1 MIRRTAIGDGIIY
14 EKCFFR
20 TDIGILQDIFEN
32 FGIGFQQMEAVGK
45 INMIE
50 KVGSMVAFIGKTGLF
65 SDQSQ

>member
-1 MIRRTAIGDGIIY
+1 M
-14 EKCFFR
+14 
-20 TDIGILQDIFEN
+20 QDIFEN

-65 SDQSQ
+65 RPVPMWPFNLSVRLPIVALVGRYLTN